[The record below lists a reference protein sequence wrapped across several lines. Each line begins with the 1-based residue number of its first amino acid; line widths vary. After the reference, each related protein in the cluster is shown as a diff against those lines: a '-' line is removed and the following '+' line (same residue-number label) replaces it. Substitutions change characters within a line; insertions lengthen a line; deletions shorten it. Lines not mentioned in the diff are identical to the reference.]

1 MFNQDFMMYLF
12 NVISYLSSFVFA
24 FHLIKMSKAF
34 IHTLFFFLKK
44 TTWFLLSSSNT
55 LGWYL
60 ARKNDTCIN
69 NHRLLNDFCTVLY
82 VYTCNADIINFK
94 CLEILSQFGVFF
106 VIFVCLGKFQRIWL
120 RRRFEYR
127 ADPNLKQN
135 IVKLMYLARS

>member
-1 MFNQDFMMYLF
+1 MFYMLSDIFIFKFVCRMPRLQWCLIKTLWCTSFI

-24 FHLIKMSKAF
+24 FHLIKISKAF
-34 IHTLFFFLKK
+34 IHTLFFFSVKK

-94 CLEILSQFGVFF
+94 CLEILSQYGVFF
-106 VIFVCLGKFQRIWL
+106 GMFVCLGRFQR
-120 RRRFEYR
+120 Y
-127 ADPNLKQN
+127 
-135 IVKLMYLARS
+135 S